1 MKKLLLIITILM
13 IIILIF
19 IILISNNSI
28 TINNNQYTKTIKAK
42 VVDVIEKRYTT
53 GIKFPRT
60 TYYYFLKVEYVVND
74 ETIKTTCEGSLSA
87 YSKSK
92 IGEEIEVLYNP
103 NNKNKCK
110 LINAIN

>member
-1 MKKLLLIITILM
+1 MKKLLITIVIALIILFVVRIVTLYP
-13 IIILIF
+13 
-19 IILISNNSI
+19 SNNTSY
-28 TINNNQYTKTIKAK
+28 TEKINAK
-42 VVDVIEKRYTT
+42 VVDVIEKKITT
-53 GIKFPRT
+53 GGRFPRT
-60 TYYYFLKVEYVVND
+60 MLYYFLEVEYQVED

-110 LINAIN
+110 LMNSIS